1 MGLTKNARVK
11 IIGKAAADA
20 EFRARLLSDPKGAIE
35 QDFGVAVPASLTI
48 EVHETDASTVHLI
61 LPPSGKLG
69 AEEMEMAAAGSDFE
83 LWRGGISFDRG
94 PLRQP
99 APDDWWW
106 FDGGITEG

>member
-35 QDFGVAVPASLTI
+35 QTFGVAVPASMTI
-48 EVHETDASTVHLI
+48 EVHEADASTAHLI

-69 AEEMEMAAAGSDFE
+69 AEELEMIAAGS
-83 LWRGGISFDRG
+83 GGGPGYDVSFG
-94 PLRQP
+94 PLRP
-99 APDDWWW
+99 PPSPPDDWW
-106 FDGGITEG
+106 FDGGITVG